1 MAGFDDLVA
10 AALPYL
16 ATETINATAGTSW
29 RIPYDLEDDSGA
41 PIDISTGYTATW
53 NLYDAAGASKLSSG
67 LTVTKTSTGAV
78 VTATAAA
85 SAALAKGT
93 YFHELTIVR
102 TSDSATVLVVGAQDS
117 KTIVKRKAAA

>member
-16 ATETINATAGTSW
+16 ATETIYATAGTTW
-29 RIPYDLEDDSGA
+29 VIPYDLVDDSGN

-53 NLYDAAGASKLSSG
+53 NLYDEDGVSKISTG
-67 LTVTKTSTGAV
+67 LTVAKTSTGAV
-78 VTATAAA
+78 VTATATA
-85 SAALAKGT
+85 SVTLPKGT
-93 YFHELTIVR
+93 YFQELVIVR

-117 KTIVKRKAAA
+117 RTIVKRKAAA